1 MEQKRKS
8 FIKRIKFYV
17 KLGVLAATPIV
28 LTSCN
33 EETNITPTPTTT
45 IETVTP
51 TEEPTVTPTEVVTP
65 TPTEVPTPTPT
76 PYIDPKERHINIED
90 IMIYENVVGD
100 FFGPEEDF
108 DTEFNKRL
116 DLLNSKHATSET
128 RARNLLIY
136 LNMYKL
142 TDPNFDSAVAEKYFL
157 SCNDNALRETTETLY
172 DIAEYNSAHPE
183 DQIVLSNYAIGDA
196 LTLEERAALNSVQYS
211 THKVKDI
218 SYIYASEL
226 KPKEN
231 YSFRLKDKDN
241 KLVTE
246 LKNSCN
252 DYTNVCKYFILAIP
266 YKTIQKIHNEYGS
279 KEVVYNT
286 YNSVIGC
293 YENMFIRLSDIDKV
307 RTKANSFSPN
317 EIIEIDPNKFE
328 Y

>member
-1 MEQKRKS
+1 MEKKTNY
-8 FIKRIKFYV
+8 IKRIKFYV

-33 EETNITPTPTTT
+33 EETKITPTPTTT
-45 IETVTP
+45 IETITP
-51 TEEPTVTPTEVVTP
+51 TETPTGELTPTPIEVVTP

-196 LTLEERAALNSVQYS
+196 LTLEERAALNSAQYS

-218 SYIYASEL
+218 SYIYANEL

-252 DYTNVCKYFILAIP
+252 DYTNPCKYFITAIP
-266 YKTIQKIHNEYGS
+266 YKTI
-279 KEVVYNT
+279 
-286 YNSVIGC
+286 
-293 YENMFIRLSDIDKV
+293 
-307 RTKANSFSPN
+307 
-317 EIIEIDPNKFE
+317 
-328 Y
+328 